1 MLRKLRSDARVVSR
15 IPTTARPDHLDGAL
29 TAARLSV
36 KPSRKI
42 EVVLEPCPVTTRA
55 IELYSRPS
63 DTLLLVYIDA
73 AFKHTLEG
81 AAWLMGVL
89 KRNHGRG
96 DPQILTGRL
105 AEATA
110 PALISEPPKS
120 DDEMVLFVTGKW
132 PDGME
137 RDLVV
142 AHRRFT
148 DPPDFDFEA
157 SVPLSATDKR

>member
-1 MLRKLRSDARVVSR
+1 MLRQLRFDARAVSR
-15 IPTTARPDHLDGAL
+15 IPTTARPEHAEAAL

-36 KPSRKI
+36 KPARRI
-42 EVVLEPCPVTTRA
+42 EVALEPCPVTTRA

-63 DTLLLVYIDA
+63 DTLLLVYIDV

-89 KRNHGRG
+89 KKNHGRG

-110 PALISEPPKS
+110 PALISEPPKC
-120 DDEMVLFVTGKW
+120 DDEMVLYVTGQW

-148 DPPDFDFEA
+148 DPPDFEFEA
-157 SVPLSATDKR
+157 IVPLSAPDKR